1 MSIAVKLPF
10 RLENFARLLKK
21 VLYFFVFFAQT
32 FAFLEKAIRK
42 IPEKIFCNLPVS
54 KIRVKQKSRCIL
66 VAQKKCRLPQNFRA
80 SWKNF
85 ARLLKKGLHSLI
97 FFARTFAFR
106 EKNQKNAEKKYFS
119 IRLFQKFLKNESPA
133 AYSLRKKNI
142 VREICNRFPRMYSS
156 V

>member
-66 VAQKKCRLPQNFRA
+66 VAQKKMPISEKLQCGLEKFCAPFKK
-80 SWKNF
+80 SPV
-85 ARLLKKGLHSLI
+85 LL
-97 FFARTFAFR
+97 
-106 EKNQKNAEKKYFS
+106 
-119 IRLFQKFLKNESPA
+119 RLFCTNFCFS
-133 AYSLRKKNI
+133 
-142 VREICNRFPRMYSS
+142 
-156 V
+156 